1 MPIYM
6 KIEGVEGPATGKY
19 KDWIELESC
28 QFGSPRHGTSAGG
41 RATNRENSAPAIS
54 EIVVTKLQ
62 DSASSQLFRL
72 SLEGEGKKTT
82 IVFVKENNVPYL
94 ELELEN
100 MLISNYSVS
109 GHRGSSG
116 LRPLESLSLNF
127 TKITYKTMA
136 VADNKGNI
144 QTQVQLQM
152 AQ

>member
-6 KIEGVEGPATGKY
+6 RIEGIEGPVTGKY
-19 KDWIELESC
+19 KGWIELESC
-28 QFGSPRHGTSAGG
+28 QFGNPRHTG
-41 RATNRENSAPAIS
+41 RSQNREGSVPSIS

-82 IVFVKENNVPYL
+82 IVFVKDNNVPYL

-100 MLISNYSVS
+100 MLISGYSVS
-109 GHRGSSG
+109 GHGGSSE
-116 LRPLESLSLNF
+116 LRPLESLTLNF
-127 TKITYKTMA
+127 TKVTYKTMA
-136 VADNKGNI
+136 AADDKGNI